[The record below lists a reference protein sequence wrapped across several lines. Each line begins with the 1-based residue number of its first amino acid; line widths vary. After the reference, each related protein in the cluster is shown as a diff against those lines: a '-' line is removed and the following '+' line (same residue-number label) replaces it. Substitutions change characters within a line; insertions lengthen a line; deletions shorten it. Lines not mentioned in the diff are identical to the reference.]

1 MYLRRIIPLIL
12 VLTRFGI
19 LTGQT
24 VEYAYDNNGNR
35 ISRSIVVEELQSKSI
50 SFPVINPKSL
60 KAVENAL
67 MAETQEIIPEEGEL
81 NTIVYPN
88 PNKGLL
94 KIEISNMPLESRK
107 EMRLYDLSG
116 TELIIKKDFDS
127 YSELDINRLKDGIYI
142 LRIKINERLF
152 DFKVIKNQ

>member
-12 VLTRFGI
+12 VLTRLSI

-35 ISRSIVVEELQSKSI
+35 ISRSIVVEELQSKSV

-81 NTIVYPN
+81 YTIVYPN